1 MIIRRVRPEE
11 REAVGDLR
19 VAAYEADGMLKA
31 GPDYAE
37 VLRRLGADGGGEVLV
52 AEDADG
58 ALPGTVMLQDYRPS
72 SEVARGPEETE
83 VRALAVSPAARGR
96 GVGHALVEAVVE
108 RSAAEGAHRVVLS
121 TQPTMAAAQ
130 RIYERRG
137 FLRLPDR
144 DWEPLP
150 GLTLLAYGLDL
161 R

>member
-11 REAVGDLR
+11 WEAVGDLR
-19 VAAYEADGMLKA
+19 VAAYESDGMLKA

-37 VLRRLGADGGGEVLV
+37 VLRRLGADGGEVLV

-58 ALPGTVMLQDYRPS
+58 ALLGTVMLQDYRPS
-72 SEVARGPEETE
+72 SDVARAPEEAE

-96 GVGHALVEAVVE
+96 GVGRALVEAVVE
-108 RSAAEGAHRVVLS
+108 RSEAQGAHRVVLS

-137 FLRLPDR
+137 FRRLPDR
-144 DWEPLP
+144 DWDPFP
-150 GLTLLAYGLDL
+150 GLTLLAYGLEL
-161 R
+161 G